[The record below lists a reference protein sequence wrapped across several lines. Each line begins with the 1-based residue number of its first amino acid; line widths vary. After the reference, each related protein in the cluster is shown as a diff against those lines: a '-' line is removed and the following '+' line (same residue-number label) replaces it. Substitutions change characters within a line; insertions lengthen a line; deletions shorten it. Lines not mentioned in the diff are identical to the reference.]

1 MYFLPTLRLIW
12 KAAPSWTIAHLI
24 LLVIQGTLPLA
35 YLYLTKLIIDTITTS
50 LNTAEKSPTIEKL
63 IGLLVIGA
71 LVSLVNIISDHVAE
85 VVSTAQAQ
93 KITDYTQDL
102 IHAKA
107 IEVDLECYE
116 NPQYHDKLERA
127 QEEAPDR
134 PTQIL
139 HNLVE
144 VIENGISLIAMMG
157 LLVTFHWG
165 IAGILF
171 VAAIPG
177 LLVRIKYSGIMYRW
191 YRQWTAIERRTDYF
205 SWLLTGDTF
214 AKEIRLFNLGSLF
227 RKRFR
232 RLRHHIYHQ
241 TLKVNLRESLA
252 SLLAQ
257 ILAGILM
264 LTAYGLIIYQTVQ
277 GAIKLGDLVLYH
289 QAFQR
294 GQNALGG
301 LLSGLSDLY
310 EDNLFLANLYD
321 FLTLKPKIINPS
333 HPLPI
338 PQPIQTGI
346 TFHDVSFQY
355 PDTERQALHNINL
368 TIRPGETVALVGENG
383 SGKTTLVKLLC
394 RLYEPT
400 QGKITIDNLNLQDF
414 AVSQLRRHISVIFQ
428 DYVKYY
434 LSAQENIWLG
444 NIDIPAQ
451 SESIVAAAR
460 RSGADAVINSL
471 PQGYD
476 TILGKW
482 FEDGE
487 ELSIGQW
494 QKIAL
499 ARAFLRD
506 SQVIILDEPTS
517 AMDAQAEYE
526 IFQNFRQLIEN
537 QAAILITHRL
547 STVKMADY
555 IYVMENGSIVER
567 GTHGELMNV
576 GGVYARLFNLQAR
589 NYRYL

>member
-1 MYFLPTLRLIW
+1 MHFIPTLRLIW
-12 KAAPSWTIAHLI
+12 KAAPGWTIAQVI

-35 YLYLTKLIIDTITTS
+35 YLFLTKLIIDTITAS
-50 LNTAEKSPTIEKL
+50 LSATDKNPTVEKL
-63 IGLLVIGA
+63 IWFLAIGA
-71 LVSLVNIISDHVAE
+71 VVSLVSIISDNVAE

-139 HNLVE
+139 HDLVE

-157 LLVTFHWG
+157 LLLTFHWG
-165 IAGILF
+165 MAGILF

-214 AKEIRLFNLGSLF
+214 AKEIRLFNLGALF
-227 RKRFR
+227 RERFR
-232 RLRHHIYHQ
+232 RLRKQIYSQ
-241 TLKVNLRESLA
+241 TLKVNLRESIA
-252 SLLAQ
+252 SVVAQ
-257 ILAGILM
+257 ILAGIFM
-264 LTAYGLIIYQTVQ
+264 LTAYSLIIYQTVQ

-310 EDNLFLANLYD
+310 EDHLFLANLYE
-321 FLTLKPKIINPS
+321 FLNLQPKIINPS
-333 HPLPI
+333 HPLPV
-338 PQPIQTGI
+338 PQPMKTGI

-355 PDTERQALHNINL
+355 PDTQRQALHNINL
-368 TIRPGETVALVGENG
+368 TIRPGETIALVGENG

-400 QGKITIDNLNLQDF
+400 EGKITIDNLNLRDF
-414 AVSQLRRHISVIFQ
+414 KVSQLRRYISVIFQ

-434 LSAQENIWLG
+434 LSAKENIWLG
-444 NIDIPAQ
+444 NIDK
-451 SESIVAAAR
+451 SMDSDSIISAAR
-460 RSGADAVINSL
+460 RSGADGVINSL

-506 SQVIILDEPTS
+506 SQVVILDEPTS

-526 IFQNFRQLIEN
+526 VFQRFRQLIEN

-555 IYVMENGSIVER
+555 IYVMADGSIVER
-567 GTHGELMNV
+567 GTHGELMEL

-589 NYRYL
+589 NYY